1 MSTPERQ
8 QDSDPEKVSGY
19 GGGSAPE
26 PEQPD
31 QGSEERTDVQPG
43 DGQPDDGRSLR
54 RKDDHSCPSGF

>member
-26 PEQPD
+26 PEPPEE
-31 QGSEERTDVQPG
+31 GSEELIEV
-43 DGQPDDGRSLR
+43 QPDDGQ
-54 RKDDHSCPSGF
+54 DADETDAD